1 MAEHKM
7 PRAFFQGVRPI
18 GICVTLLTLI
28 SHRDLLAFLLIT
40 VCSLGVMFNVYKPN
54 AEPSWDGL
62 VYHRVAQDYVRGG
75 LSFKAINGE
84 FIGHNQHAINYLHRP
99 LFFFLAGH
107 LHSLSGISLLQI
119 YPTMNLVALT
129 VGAFYIYKICI
140 AHYGLPAILSII
152 SACWMLV
159 SPPVLILHQV
169 IATPEPLVLCFT
181 ACSFY
186 YFGLNRYWIAYLT
199 LALATLSK
207 ASAVTLAAY
216 FLVQLLYTLKQTRR
230 VEVVWDISILA
241 VICAVVLAIPYV
253 LINHAAAFDPS
264 VVSGQILD
272 SNRGHVFMSM
282 LFNFGVLWIPFA
294 AYLPSATSAYRI
306 GLVYLILTSCLL
318 AIIGA
323 TDWWRIWFSILF
335 VFVLPGAA
343 SAIRLLSK
351 EVQGIMVVSAV
362 ALSIIILQEPPELNF
377 DRAYSPDKVM
387 YMWAAAIVLLSAAA
401 RAESNDLP
409 SSALSP
415 LPSERLPAPVRKQ
428 R

>member
-1 MAEHKM
+1 
-7 PRAFFQGVRPI
+7 V
-18 GICVTLLTLI
+18 
-28 SHRDLLAFLLIT
+28 
-40 VCSLGVMFNVYKPN
+40 
-54 AEPSWDGL
+54 
-62 VYHRVAQDYVRGG
+62 QDYVRGG

-84 FIGHNQHAINYLHRP
+84 FIVRNNQQNQHTINYLHRP
-99 LFFFLAGH
+99 FFFFLSGH
-107 LHSLSGISLLQI
+107 LHTLSGIPLVQI
-119 YPTMNLVALT
+119 YPTINLVALS

-140 AHYGLPAILSII
+140 AHYGLPSTLSII

-186 YFGLNRYWIAYLT
+186 YFGLNRYWIAYLA
-199 LALATLSK
+199 LALAALSK
-207 ASAVTLAAY
+207 ASAVALAVY
-216 FLVQLLYTLKQTRR
+216 FFVQLLYTLRQTRS
-230 VEVVWDISILA
+230 VEVFWNIGILA
-241 VICAVVLAIPYV
+241 ITCVVVLAIPYM
-253 LINHAAAFDPS
+253 LINHGTAAFDLD
-264 VVSGQILD
+264 VIRAQIIE

-306 GLVYLILTSCLL
+306 GLVYLVLVSCIL

-343 SAIRLLSK
+343 GAIRLLSK
-351 EVQGIMVVSAV
+351 GAQGIMVVSAA

-377 DRAYSPDKVM
+377 DRIYSPDKVM
-387 YMWAAAIVLLSAAA
+387 YMWAAVIVLLTAAAA
-401 RAESNDLP
+401 RSAGNDLP
-409 SSALSP
+409 SSALRSATSGEP
-415 LPSERLPAPVRKQ
+415 EN
-428 R
+428 